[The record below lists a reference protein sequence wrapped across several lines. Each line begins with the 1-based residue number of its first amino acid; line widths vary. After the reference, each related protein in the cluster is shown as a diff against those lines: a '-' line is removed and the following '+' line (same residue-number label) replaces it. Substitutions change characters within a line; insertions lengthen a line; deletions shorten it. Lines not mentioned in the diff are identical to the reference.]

1 MNVPK
6 KYQELLIH
14 KMREEA
20 CKKFAEYASQAYR
33 CFCIDDYVNCFKFYL
48 LADESLSIVSEDFLI
63 SMLEAD
69 SDFADAYGG
78 YSHLLNYDFKVVIT
92 EKEHV
97 VNE

>member
-1 MNVPK
+1 MVMPK

-14 KMREEA
+14 KMKEEA
-20 CKKFAEYASQAYR
+20 CKKFTEYASQAYKS
-33 CFCIDDYVNCFKFYL
+33 FCIDDYVNCFKNYL
-48 LADESLSIVSEDFLI
+48 LADEALAIVNEDFLK

-78 YSHLLNYDFKVVIT
+78 YLHLSNYDFKVVIT

-97 VNE
+97 INE